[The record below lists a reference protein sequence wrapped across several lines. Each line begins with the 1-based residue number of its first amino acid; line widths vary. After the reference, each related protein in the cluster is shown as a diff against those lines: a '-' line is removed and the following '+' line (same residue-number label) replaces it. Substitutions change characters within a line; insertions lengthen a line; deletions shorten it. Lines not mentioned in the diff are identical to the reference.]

1 MLNWLPQVGSRTY
14 PKSWQKSYSYSLR
27 SSMQLRH
34 TSPANPRCP
43 QQSLH
48 TALAGRTLQKSQN
61 MPVGSPHHV
70 HPGST
75 CTPCN
80 PARRCMYHVKACR
93 SSGLCSLS
101 SSVAN
106 CGRAIGHLSGRGV
119 CDIPSSQTCRIP
131 IRIPSCSRSCGIAE
145 LANGKAPGWLP
156 QSGARVPHWLPQ
168 QGTYL
173 PS

>member
-1 MLNWLPQVGSRTY
+1 LPNWLPQNGKGSPY
-14 PKSWQKSYSYSLR
+14 SKSCLR
-27 SSMQLRH
+27 SSMQMRH
-34 TSPANPRCP
+34 TSPAIPRCP

-48 TALAGRTLQKSQN
+48 TALAGRTSQKSQN
-61 MPVGSPHHV
+61 MPVGNPHHV

-75 CTPCN
+75 GSSLSFCC
-80 PARRCMYHVKACR
+80 RCMYHVKACR
-93 SSGLCSLS
+93 SSGLCNLS
-101 SSVAN
+101 SCVAN

-119 CDIPSSQTCRIP
+119 CDIPSSQTCMTC
-131 IRIPSCSRSCGIAE
+131 IRIPPCSRSCDIAE